1 MSKISKRQK
10 LIRKELSSGAVYS
23 IDKAIELLKSFPPVK
38 FLESVDVCVAL
49 GIDPRISEQS
59 VRGATLMPH
68 GTGRSVKVAVF
79 AQGQHA
85 DAAKAAGADVVGF
98 DDLAERIKA
107 GNIDFDVLIATPD
120 VMRIVS
126 QLGQILGPRGLMP
139 NPKVGTVT
147 GDVAT
152 AVKNAKSGQV
162 QYRSEKGGL
171 IHCAIAKIN
180 FEATAIKE
188 NLKALL
194 ADLKKARPVSAKGV
208 FLKKI
213 AISTTMGPGLVID
226 QASLD

>member
-1 MSKISKRQK
+1 MSKISKRQR

-107 GNIDFDVLIATPD
+107 GNIDFDVTLLKIKSVRP
-120 VMRIVS
+120 S
-126 QLGQILGPRGLMP
+126 QH
-139 NPKVGTVT
+139 
-147 GDVAT
+147 
-152 AVKNAKSGQV
+152 
-162 QYRSEKGGL
+162 
-171 IHCAIAKIN
+171 HC
-180 FEATAIKE
+180 
-188 NLKALL
+188 
-194 ADLKKARPVSAKGV
+194 
-208 FLKKI
+208 
-213 AISTTMGPGLVID
+213 
-226 QASLD
+226 

>member
-1 MSKISKRQK
+1 MSKISKRQR

>member
-1 MSKISKRQK
+1 MSKISKRQR

-59 VRGATLMPH
+59 VRGATLMPY
-68 GTGRSVKVAVF
+68 GTGRSVRVAVF